1 MSNSKDA
8 VRKILDAVKADK
20 RTSLTAPEGKLVCDA
35 YGIPVPKEG
44 VAKSAAEAAKIA
56 TDMGFPVVMKIVS
69 PDILHKTEAG
79 GVMVGVKTA
88 ADAEKNY
95 ATILA
100 NAKKYKADAKIEGIQ
115 VQQMLLGGQ
124 EVIIGAVTD
133 GSFGKL
139 VAFGLGGV
147 LVEVLKDITFRLA
160 PATKEDALSM
170 LDGIQAHEMLKGV
183 RGSDPANRD
192 AIADIIVN
200 VSKLITDFP
209 EIAEMDLNP
218 VFATKSNA
226 IAADVRIVVDF
237 EPKPPRPRPNHDDI
251 VRQMNR
257 IMKPKSVAVIGA
269 SAENGKIGNS
279 VMKNLINGGYKGE
292 IYPIHPKADEIMG
305 KKVYKSVK
313 DVPGEVDIAVFA
325 IPANFVAGALIE
337 CGEKKVVGA
346 ILIPSGYAETGNIK
360 GQEEIQAI
368 GQKYGIRLMGPN
380 IYGFYYT
387 HANLCATFCTAYDV
401 KGSAALSS
409 QSGGIGM
416 AIIGF
421 SRSAKMGVS
430 AIVGLGNKSD
440 IDEDDLLTFFEQ
452 DDNTQIIAQ
461 HCEDLKD
468 GRAFAEVAKRVS
480 KKKPIV
486 VLKAGRTSAGAKAAS
501 SHTGALA
508 GNDKIYEDVFNQ
520 SGVIRARS
528 LRDMLEF
535 ARGIPVLPTPKGE
548 NVVIITGAGGSGV
561 LLSDACIDNNLQ
573 ADDDPAGSRC
583 GVPQVHPAVRRGRQP
598 GRHHRRRA
606 ADHLRQHRQARARRP
621 AHPFA
626 DPRLLAHHRDAAD
639 GVCEEHGRGE
649 ERDEGQGHREADR
662 GLAGR
667 RHRGRGSRRLSL
679 PERHRRLRLLDRN
692 SGRGA
697 RREVQVGARRGPAV
711 SVNSSHSGMRA
722 SRGPGMRIP
731 GSRCART
738 GMHGNQARFAFQP
751 SRCHRPI
758 QRRGDGEAGAGRQR
772 IDHEILKSGMPAR
785 RPELQ
790 NLDHADHHDG
800 DRCREQPVPRIG
812 QAEASPTRTKASAC
826 SPSWPRSEC
835 GRKRGGPSVA
845 KVTAAAR
852 SQAMILRMM
861 VIATG

>member
-1 MSNSKDA
+1 MSHSKDA
-8 VRKILDAVKADK
+8 VRKILDAVRADK

-44 VAKSAAEAAKIA
+44 VAKSATEAVKLA
-56 TDMGFPVVMKIVS
+56 TGMGFPVVMKIVS

-88 ADAEKNY
+88 DDVEKNY

-160 PATKEDALSM
+160 PASKDDALSM

-183 RGSDPANRD
+183 RGSDAANRD
-192 AIADIIVN
+192 AIAGIIVN
-200 VSKLITDFP
+200 VSQLITDFP
-209 EIAEMDLNP
+209 EISEMDLNP
-218 VFATKSNA
+218 VFATKADA

-237 EPKPPRPRPNHDDI
+237 DPKPPRPRPNHDDI

-325 IPANFVAGALIE
+325 IPANFVAAALTE

-346 ILIPSGYAETGNIK
+346 ILIPSGYAETGNMK

-561 LLSDACIDNNLQ
+561 LLSDACIDNKLSLMQIPPDLDAAFRKFIPPFGAAGNPVDITGGEPPITYVNTVKLGLE
-573 ADDDPAGSRC
+573 DPRIHSLILGYWHTIVTPPMVFAKNMVEVKNAMKAKGIEKPIVASLAGDIE
-583 GVPQVHPAVRRGRQP
+583 VEE
-598 GRHHRRRA
+598 A
-606 ADHLRQHRQARARRP
+606 ADYLYQNGIVAYAYSTEIP
-621 AHPFA
+621 VAVLGA
-626 DPRLLAHHRDAAD
+626 KYKWA
-639 GVCEEHGRGE
+639 
-649 ERDEGQGHREADR
+649 
-662 GLAGR
+662 
-667 RHRGRGSRRLSL
+667 
-679 PERHRRLRLLDRN
+679 
-692 SGRGA
+692 RGA
-697 RREVQVGARRGPAV
+697 G
-711 SVNSSHSGMRA
+711 
-722 SRGPGMRIP
+722 
-731 GSRCART
+731 
-738 GMHGNQARFAFQP
+738 
-751 SRCHRPI
+751 
-758 QRRGDGEAGAGRQR
+758 
-772 IDHEILKSGMPAR
+772 L
-785 RPELQ
+785 L
-790 NLDHADHHDG
+790 
-800 DRCREQPVPRIG
+800 
-812 QAEASPTRTKASAC
+812 
-826 SPSWPRSEC
+826 
-835 GRKRGGPSVA
+835 
-845 KVTAAAR
+845 
-852 SQAMILRMM
+852 
-861 VIATG
+861 

>member
-8 VRKILDAVKADK
+8 VRKILDLVKADK

-44 VAKSAAEAAKIA
+44 VAKSASEAAKIA

-79 GVMVGVKTA
+79 GVVVGVKTA

-95 ATILA
+95 AAILA
-100 NAKKYKADAKIEGIQ
+100 NARKYKSDAKIEGIQ
-115 VQQMLLGGQ
+115 IQQMLLGGQ
-124 EVIIGAVTD
+124 EVIVGAVTD

-160 PATKEDALSM
+160 PATKQDALSM

-183 RGSDPANRD
+183 RGSEPANRD

-200 VSKLITDFP
+200 VSKLVTDFP

-218 VFATKSNA
+218 VFATGTNA

-237 EPKPPRPRPNHDDI
+237 APKPPRPRPNHDDI

-257 IMKPKSVAVIGA
+257 IMNPKSVAVIGA
-269 SAENGKIGNS
+269 SSESGKIGNS

-292 IYPIHPKADEIMG
+292 IFPIHPKADEILG
-305 KKVYKSVK
+305 KKVYRSVK
-313 DVPGEVDIAVFA
+313 DISGEVDIAVFA
-325 IPANFVAGALIE
+325 IPASLVAGALIE
-337 CGEKKVVGA
+337 CGEKRVVGA
-346 ILIPSGYAETGNIK
+346 ILIPSGYAETGNVK

-387 HANLCATFCTAYDV
+387 PANLCATFCTAYDV

-430 AIVGLGNKSD
+430 AIVGVGNKSD

-486 VLKAGRTSAGAKAAS
+486 VLKAGRTAAGAKAAS

-535 ARGIPVLPTPKGE
+535 ARGLPILPTPKGE

-561 LLSDACIDNNLQ
+561 LLSDACIDNKLSLMTIPPDLD
-573 ADDDPAGSRC
+573 AAFRKFIPPFGAAGNPIDIT
-583 GVPQVHPAVRRGRQP
+583 GGEPPITYVNTVKLG
-598 GRHHRRRA
+598 
-606 ADHLRQHRQARARRP
+606 LE
-621 AHPFA
+621 
-626 DPRLLAHHRDAAD
+626 DPRIHALILGYWHTIVTPPMVFARNMVEVKNAMKAK
-639 GVCEEHGRGE
+639 GIEKPIV
-649 ERDEGQGHREADR
+649 AS
-662 GLAGR
+662 LAGDIEVEEASDYLYQN
-667 RHRGRGSRRLSL
+667 GIVAYPYTTEIPVAVLGAKYKWA
-679 PERHRRLRLLDRN
+679 
-692 SGRGA
+692 RGA
-697 RREVQVGARRGPAV
+697 G
-711 SVNSSHSGMRA
+711 
-722 SRGPGMRIP
+722 
-731 GSRCART
+731 
-738 GMHGNQARFAFQP
+738 
-751 SRCHRPI
+751 
-758 QRRGDGEAGAGRQR
+758 
-772 IDHEILKSGMPAR
+772 L
-785 RPELQ
+785 L
-790 NLDHADHHDG
+790 
-800 DRCREQPVPRIG
+800 
-812 QAEASPTRTKASAC
+812 
-826 SPSWPRSEC
+826 
-835 GRKRGGPSVA
+835 
-845 KVTAAAR
+845 
-852 SQAMILRMM
+852 
-861 VIATG
+861 

>member
-1 MSNSKDA
+1 MSDSKDA

-44 VAKSAAEAAKIA
+44 VATSAAEAAKIA

-88 ADAEKNY
+88 ADAETSY
-95 ATILA
+95 AAILA
-100 NAKKYKADAKIEGIQ
+100 NARKYKSDAKIEGIQ

-160 PATKEDALSM
+160 PATKQDALSM

-200 VSKLITDFP
+200 VSQLITDFP
-209 EIAEMDLNP
+209 EISEMDLNP
-218 VFATKSNA
+218 VFATKANA

-237 EPKPPRPRPNHDDI
+237 APPAPRPRPNHDDI

-257 IMKPKSVAVIGA
+257 IMKPKAVAVIGA

-279 VMKNLINGGYKGE
+279 VMKNLINGGYQGE

-313 DVPGEVDIAVFA
+313 DVPGDIDIAVFA
-325 IPANFVAGALIE
+325 IPANFVASALIE
-337 CGEKKVVGA
+337 CGEKKIVGA

-561 LLSDACIDNNLQ
+561 LLSDACIDNKLSLMTIPPDLDAAFRKFIPPFGAAGNPVDITGGEPPITYVNTVKLGLE
-573 ADDDPAGSRC
+573 DPRIHALILGYWHTIVTPPMVFARNMVEVKNAMKAKGIEKPIVASLAGDIE
-583 GVPQVHPAVRRGRQP
+583 VEE
-598 GRHHRRRA
+598 A
-606 ADHLRQHRQARARRP
+606 ADYLYQNGIVAYAYSTEIP
-621 AHPFA
+621 VAVLGA
-626 DPRLLAHHRDAAD
+626 KYKWA
-639 GVCEEHGRGE
+639 
-649 ERDEGQGHREADR
+649 
-662 GLAGR
+662 
-667 RHRGRGSRRLSL
+667 
-679 PERHRRLRLLDRN
+679 
-692 SGRGA
+692 RGA
-697 RREVQVGARRGPAV
+697 G
-711 SVNSSHSGMRA
+711 
-722 SRGPGMRIP
+722 
-731 GSRCART
+731 
-738 GMHGNQARFAFQP
+738 
-751 SRCHRPI
+751 
-758 QRRGDGEAGAGRQR
+758 
-772 IDHEILKSGMPAR
+772 L
-785 RPELQ
+785 L
-790 NLDHADHHDG
+790 
-800 DRCREQPVPRIG
+800 
-812 QAEASPTRTKASAC
+812 
-826 SPSWPRSEC
+826 
-835 GRKRGGPSVA
+835 
-845 KVTAAAR
+845 
-852 SQAMILRMM
+852 
-861 VIATG
+861 